1 MMDLASQL
9 HEQFR
14 LCGGQTFLP
23 ENEIETTFAVLYG
36 ESTEKDRSDFDL
48 LFRGLNQDMW
58 DLQHELSVNTVGWW
72 WAGVAASRLYDRL
85 NGFMDKWVRALANG
99 SPILVK
105 GLPPTMPGPMLS
117 KWASDY
123 VANSPAPSAPPS
135 ATPRESR
142 RIPGET
148 KTARRARTR
157 REKRQREAA
166 ALAKS
171 GA

>member
-23 ENEIETTFAVLYG
+23 ENEIETTQRCC
-36 ESTEKDRSDFDL
+36 ESTEQDRIDFDL
-48 LFRGLNQDMW
+48 LFRGLNQDIW
-58 DLQHELSVNTVGWW
+58 DLQQELLGNTVGWW

-85 NGFMDKWVRALANG
+85 DKMMDKRVRALANG

-105 GLPPTMPGPMLS
+105 GWPPTMPGPMLS

-123 VANSPAPSAPPS
+123 VANSPAPSAPLS
-135 ATPRESR
+135 ATPRGR
-142 RIPGET
+142 RIIAGET
-148 KTARRARTR
+148 KTHRTARIRL
-157 REKRQREAA
+157 EKRERKAA
-166 ALAKS
+166 ALAKG

>member
-14 LCGGQTFLP
+14 LSGGQSFLAQ
-23 ENEIETTFAVLYG
+23 NEIEATFAVLYG
-36 ESTEKDRSDFDL
+36 ESTEKDRTDFDL
-48 LFRGLNQDMW
+48 LFRGLNQDIW

-85 NGFMDKWVRALANG
+85 NGYMDKRVRALANG

-123 VANSPAPSAPPS
+123 VANSPAPAAPLS
-135 ATPRESR
+135 ATPLESR

-148 KTARRARTR
+148 KTARRARAR

-166 ALAKS
+166 ALTQA

>member
-1 MMDLASQL
+1 M
-9 HEQFR
+9 
-14 LCGGQTFLP
+14 
-23 ENEIETTFAVLYG
+23 
-36 ESTEKDRSDFDL
+36 
-48 LFRGLNQDMW
+48 
-58 DLQHELSVNTVGWW
+58 NTVGWW

-85 NGFMDKWVRALANG
+85 NGFMDKRVRALANG

-123 VANSPAPSAPPS
+123 VANSRAPSAPLS
-135 ATPRESR
+135 ATPLGSR
-142 RIPGET
+142 RIAGET

-157 REKRQREAA
+157 REKRQREEA
-166 ALAKS
+166 ALAQA